1 MEGKR
6 IQVDIQDEMRKSY
19 LDYSMSVIVGRAL
32 PDVRDG
38 LKPVHRRVL
47 YSMYEQKNLW
57 NRPYRKSARIVGDV
71 IGKYHP
77 HGDASVYDTI
87 VRMAQDFSM
96 RYPLIDGQGNFG
108 SIDGDPPA
116 AMRYTEVRME
126 RIAGEMLEDIEKE
139 TVDFRPNYDESLEE
153 PVVLPTRIPQLLLN
167 GSSGIAVGMATNI
180 PPHNLK
186 EVIDGLIA
194 MIENPDITAEELLK
208 HIPGPDFPT
217 RGIIVGSE
225 GIREA
230 YLTGKGIIRIRGRL
244 LKEKHPKTDRESVVI
259 TELPYTVNKAKLI
272 ERIAELVHEKK
283 IEGIHDLRD
292 ESDKDGIR
300 IVLEL
305 KKDAQ
310 SDVLVRQLFRHT
322 PLETSF
328 GVINLA
334 LVDQQPR
341 ILSLRDLLEHF
352 LAFRKAV
359 VTRRCIFDLR
369 KAEERAHI
377 LEGLRIALDHLDEVI
392 SVIRSSYRTE
402 QARTR
407 LVENFSLS
415 VAQAQAILDMR
426 LQRLTGLEREKI
438 VEEYAGLIKEI
449 ARLREILS
457 NERLL
462 LRMIQEELEAIRAQY
477 ADERRTEIREQV
489 EEIAEEDLIAEED
502 MAVTISNTGYIK
514 RNPIS
519 LYRAQQ
525 RGGKGKTGMG
535 TKEDD
540 FVTNLFIASTRSYLL
555 VFTSQGRVYWLKVH
569 EIPPAGRMSKGRPIV
584 NLIQLKENETI
595 HASLAVRDFGE
606 NLFIVMATQRGIVKK
621 TPLSAYSHPRADGIF
636 AIRLDPDDR
645 LVGVALTDGKKD
657 IVLASRQGKLIRF
670 SEKEVRDMG
679 RVTRGV
685 TGIRLRKGD
694 EVVGM
699 EVLDPGATLLT
710 VTENG
715 YGKRTRTEEYRVQSR
730 GGQGII
736 TIKTDARNGQV
747 VGMKQITDND
757 ELMLISNSGKI
768 IRMKAR
774 AIPVIGRNTKGV
786 RLIVLEEGE
795 KVVSVAK
802 LVEEEEENEEEENEE
817 E

>member
-6 IQVDIQDEMRKSY
+6 IQIDIQDEMRKSY

-167 GSSGIAVGMATNI
+167 GSSGIAVGMATNM

-194 MIENPDITAEELLK
+194 MIENPDITGEELLEY
-208 HIPGPDFPT
+208 IPGPDFPT
-217 RGIIVGSE
+217 RGIIVGRE

-310 SDVLVRQLFRHT
+310 SEVLVRQLFRHT

-341 ILSLRDLLEHF
+341 ILSLRDLLEQF

-392 SVIRSSYRTE
+392 AVIRSSYKTE

-407 LVENFSLS
+407 LVEKFSLS

-438 VEEYAGLIKEI
+438 VEEYAELIKEI
-449 ARLREILS
+449 ARLQEILS
-457 NERLL
+457 NDRLL
-462 LRMIQEELEAIRAQY
+462 LRTIQEELEAIRAQY

-569 EIPPAGRMSKGRPIV
+569 EIPQAGRMSKGRPIV

-606 NLFIVMATQRGIVKK
+606 NRFIVMATQRGIVKK

-636 AIRLDPDDR
+636 AIRLDSDDR
-645 LVGVALTDGKKD
+645 LVGVALTDGNKD

-747 VGMKQITDND
+747 VGMKQITDKD

-768 IRMKAR
+768 IRMKADG
-774 AIPVIGRNTKGV
+774 IPVIGRNTKGV

-795 KVVSVAK
+795 KVVSIAK
-802 LVEEEEENEEEENEE
+802 LADEEEENEKE
-817 E
+817 

>member
-6 IQVDIQDEMRKSY
+6 IQVDIQEEMQRSY

-47 YSMYEQKNLW
+47 YSMHEQKNVW

-96 RYPLIDGQGNFG
+96 RYPLIEGQGNFG

-116 AMRYTEVRME
+116 AMRYTEVRMAK
-126 RIAGEMLEDIEKE
+126 IAGEMLEDIDKE

-153 PVVLPTRIPQLLLN
+153 PVVLPSRVPQLLLN

-180 PPHNLK
+180 PPHNLR

-194 MIENPDITAEELLK
+194 MIQNPEITGEELLEI
-208 HIPGPDFPT
+208 IPGPDFPT
-217 RGIIVGSE
+217 RGIIVGRD
-225 GIREA
+225 GIRDA
-230 YLTGKGIIRIRGRL
+230 YLTGKGVIRVRGRL
-244 LKEKHPKTDRESVVI
+244 LKERHPKTERESVVI
-259 TELPYTVNKAKLI
+259 TEIPYTVNKAKLI
-272 ERIAELVHEKK
+272 ERIAEFVHEKK

-310 SDVLVRQLFRHT
+310 PDVLVRQLFRHT

-341 ILSLRDLLEHF
+341 ILTLRDMLELF
-352 LAFRKAV
+352 LGFRKTV
-359 VTRRCIFDLR
+359 VTRRCIFDLK

-392 SVIRSSYRTE
+392 KVIRSSYKTE
-402 QARTR
+402 QAKAR
-407 LVENFSLS
+407 LMENFSLS
-415 VAQAQAILDMR
+415 AAQAQAILEMR

-462 LRMIQEELEAIRAQY
+462 FRTIREELESIRAQY
-477 ADERRTEIREQV
+477 ADERRTEIREEV
-489 EEIAEEDLIAEED
+489 EEIGEEDLIPEED

-525 RGGKGKTGMG
+525 RGGKGKTGMS

-569 EIPPAGRMSKGRPIV
+569 EIPQAGRMSKGRPIV
-584 NLIQLKENETI
+584 NLIQLKEKETI
-595 HASLAVRDFGE
+595 HASLAVRDFTE
-606 NLFIVMATQRGIVKK
+606 DKFIVMATRRGIVKK
-621 TPLSAYSHPRADGIF
+621 TPLSAYSHPRSDGIL
-636 AIRLDPDDR
+636 AIRLDSDDR
-645 LVGVALTDGKKD
+645 LVGVELTDGKKD
-657 IVLASRQGKLIRF
+657 IVLGSRRGKLIRF
-670 SEKEVRDMG
+670 SEKGVRDMG

-685 TGIRLRKGD
+685 TGIRLSKGD

-715 YGKRTRTEEYRVQSR
+715 YGKRTRTEEYRVQAR

-747 VGMKQITDND
+747 VGMKQITDKD

-768 IRMKAR
+768 IRMR
-774 AIPVIGRNTKGV
+774 AAGIPVIGRNTKGV

-802 LVEEEEENEEEENEE
+802 LAEDEENGEE
-817 E
+817 

>member
-1 MEGKR
+1 MGSKSLEGKR

-47 YSMYEQKNLW
+47 YSMYEQKNVW

-167 GSSGIAVGMATNI
+167 GSSGIAVGMSTNM

-194 MIENPDITAEELLK
+194 MIENPEITTEELLK

-217 RGIIVGSE
+217 RGIIVGRE

-230 YLTGKGIIRIRGRL
+230 YLTGKGTIRIRGRL
-244 LKEKHPKTDRESVVI
+244 LKEKDPKTDRESLVI
-259 TELPYTVNKAKLI
+259 TELPYIVNKAKLI
-272 ERIAELVHEKK
+272 EGIADLVREKK

-300 IVLEL
+300 IALEL

-310 SDVLVRQLFRHT
+310 SEVLVRQLFRHT
-322 PLETSF
+322 SLETSF

-334 LVDQQPR
+334 VVDQQPR
-341 ILSLRDLLEHF
+341 ILSLRDLLAHF
-352 LAFRKAV
+352 LAFRKEV
-359 VTRRCIFDLR
+359 VTRRCIFDLN
-369 KAEERAHI
+369 KAEQRAHI
-377 LEGLRIALDHLDEVI
+377 LEGLRIALDNLDEVI
-392 SVIRSSYRTE
+392 AVIRSSERTE
-402 QARTR
+402 EARAR
-407 LVENFSLS
+407 LVEKFRLS
-415 VAQAQAILDMR
+415 VAQAQAILEMR
-426 LQRLTGLEREKI
+426 LQRLTGLEQGKI

-449 ARLREILS
+449 SRLREILS

-462 LRMIQEELEAIRAQY
+462 LRMIQEELETIRAQY

-489 EEIAEEDLIAEED
+489 EEIGEEDLIAEED

-569 EIPPAGRMSKGRPIV
+569 EIPQAGRMSKGKPIV

-606 NLFIVMATQRGIVKK
+606 NRFIVMATQRGIVKK
-621 TPLSAYSHPRADGIF
+621 SPLSAYSHPRADGIF
-636 AIRLDPDDR
+636 AIRLDSDDR
-645 LVGVALTDGKKD
+645 LVGVALTDGNKD
-657 IVLASRQGKLIRF
+657 IVLASHQGKLIRF

-736 TIKTDARNGQV
+736 TIKTDARNGRV
-747 VGMKQITDND
+747 VGMKQITEKD

-768 IRMKAR
+768 IRMKAHG
-774 AIPVIGRNTKGV
+774 IPVIGRNTKGV
-786 RLIVLEEGE
+786 RLIVLDEGE

-802 LVEEEEENEEEENEE
+802 VVDEEEENEKE
-817 E
+817 

>member
-194 MIENPDITAEELLK
+194 MIENPDITAEELLEY
-208 HIPGPDFPT
+208 IPGPDFPT
-217 RGIIVGSE
+217 RGIIVGRE

-310 SDVLVRQLFRHT
+310 SEVLVRQLFRHT

-341 ILSLRDLLEHF
+341 ILSLRDLLEQF

-392 SVIRSSYRTE
+392 AVIRSSYKTE
-402 QARTR
+402 QARAR

-449 ARLREILS
+449 ARLQEILS
-457 NERLL
+457 NDRLL
-462 LRMIQEELEAIRAQY
+462 LRTIQEELEAVRAQY
-477 ADERRTEIREQV
+477 ADERRTEIWEQV

-569 EIPPAGRMSKGRPIV
+569 EIPQAGRMSKGRPIV

-606 NLFIVMATQRGIVKK
+606 NRFIVMATQRGIVKK

-636 AIRLDPDDR
+636 AIRLDSDDR
-645 LVGVALTDGKKD
+645 LVGVALTDGNKD

-747 VGMKQITDND
+747 VGMKQITDKD

-768 IRMKAR
+768 IRMKADT
-774 AIPVIGRNTKGV
+774 IPVIGRNTKGV

-795 KVVSVAK
+795 KVVSIAK
-802 LVEEEEENEEEENEE
+802 LADEEEGNEEE
-817 E
+817 

>member
-6 IQVDIQDEMRKSY
+6 IQVDIQEEMQRSY

-47 YSMYEQKNLW
+47 YSMHEQKNVW

-96 RYPLIDGQGNFG
+96 RYPLIEGQGNFG

-116 AMRYTEVRME
+116 AMRYTEVRMA
-126 RIAGEMLEDIEKE
+126 RIAGEMLEDIDKE

-153 PVVLPTRIPQLLLN
+153 PVVLPSRIPQLLLN

-180 PPHNLK
+180 PPHNLR

-194 MIENPDITAEELLK
+194 MIQNPEITGEELLEI
-208 HIPGPDFPT
+208 IPGPDFPT
-217 RGIIVGSE
+217 RGIIVGRD

-230 YLTGKGIIRIRGRL
+230 YLTGKGVIRVRGRL
-244 LKEKHPKTDRESVVI
+244 LKERHPKTERESVVI
-259 TELPYTVNKAKLI
+259 TEIPYTVNKAKLI
-272 ERIAELVHEKK
+272 ERIAEFVHEKK

-310 SDVLVRQLFRHT
+310 PDVLVRQLFRHT

-341 ILSLRDLLEHF
+341 ILTLRDMLELF
-352 LAFRKAV
+352 LGFRKTV
-359 VTRRCIFDLR
+359 VTRRCIFDLK

-392 SVIRSSYRTE
+392 KVIRSSYKTE
-402 QARTR
+402 QAKAR
-407 LVENFSLS
+407 LMESFSLS
-415 VAQAQAILDMR
+415 AAQAQAILEMR

-462 LRMIQEELEAIRAQY
+462 FRTIQEELESIRAQY
-477 ADERRTEIREQV
+477 ADERRTEIREEV
-489 EEIAEEDLIAEED
+489 EEIGEEDLIPEED

-519 LYRAQQ
+519 LYRAQE
-525 RGGKGKTGMG
+525 RGGKGKTGMS

-569 EIPPAGRMSKGRPIV
+569 EIPQAGRMSKGRPIV

-595 HASLAVRDFGE
+595 HASLAVRDFTE
-606 NLFIVMATQRGIVKK
+606 DRFIVMATRRGIVKK
-621 TPLSAYSHPRADGIF
+621 TPLSAYSHPRSDGIL
-636 AIRLDPDDR
+636 AIRLDSDDR
-645 LVGVALTDGKKD
+645 LVGVELTDGKKD
-657 IVLASRQGKLIRF
+657 IVLGSRRGKLIRF
-670 SEKEVRDMG
+670 SEKGVRDMG

-685 TGIRLRKGD
+685 TGIRLSKGD

-715 YGKRTRTEEYRVQSR
+715 YGKRTRTEEYRVQAR

-747 VGMKQITDND
+747 VGMKQITDKD

-768 IRMKAR
+768 IRMKA
-774 AIPVIGRNTKGV
+774 AGIPVIGRNTKGV

-802 LVEEEEENEEEENEE
+802 LAEDEENEEE
-817 E
+817 

>member
-47 YSMYEQKNLW
+47 YSMYEQKNVW

-153 PVVLPTRIPQLLLN
+153 PVVLPSRIPQLLLN

-180 PPHNLK
+180 PPHNLR

-194 MIENPDITAEELLK
+194 MIQNPDITGHELLRY
-208 HIPGPDFPT
+208 IPGPDFPT
-217 RGIIVGSE
+217 RGIIVGSD

-230 YLTGKGIIRIRGRL
+230 YLTGKGILKIRGRL
-244 LKEKHPKTDRESVVI
+244 LKEKHPKTERESVVI
-259 TELPYTVNKAKLI
+259 TEIPYTVNKAKLI

-341 ILSLRDLLEHF
+341 ILPLRDMLELF
-352 LAFRKAV
+352 LSFRKTV

-392 SVIRSSYRTE
+392 RVIRSSYKTE
-402 QARTR
+402 QARAR
-407 LVENFSLS
+407 LVEAFSLS
-415 VAQAQAILDMR
+415 ATQAQAILEMR

-462 LRMIQEELEAIRAQY
+462 YRTIQEELESIRAQY
-477 ADERRTEIREQV
+477 ADERRTEIREEV
-489 EEIAEEDLIAEED
+489 EEIGEEDLIPEED

-525 RGGKGKTGMG
+525 RGGKGKTGMS

-540 FVTNLFIASTRSYLL
+540 FVTNLFIASTRSYVL

-569 EIPPAGRMSKGRPIV
+569 EIPQAGRMSKGRPIV
-584 NLIQLKENETI
+584 NLVQLKENETI
-595 HASLAVRDFGE
+595 HASLAVRDFAE
-606 NLFIVMATQRGIVKK
+606 DKFIVMATRRGIVKK
-621 TPLSAYSHPRADGIF
+621 SPLSAYSHPRSDGIF
-636 AIRLDPDDR
+636 AIRLDSDDR
-645 LVGVALTDGKKD
+645 LVGVELTDGNKD

-685 TGIRLRKGD
+685 TGIRLRNGD

-699 EVLDPGATLLT
+699 EVLEPGATLLT

-715 YGKRTRTEEYRVQSR
+715 FGKRTPTEEYRVQAR

-747 VGMKQITDND
+747 VGMKQITDKD

-768 IRMKAR
+768 IRMKA
-774 AIPVIGRNTKGV
+774 ASIPVIGRNTKGV
-786 RLIVLEEGE
+786 RLIVLEQGE
-795 KVVSVAK
+795 KVVSIAK
-802 LVEEEEENEEEENEE
+802 LAEDEENEEE
-817 E
+817 

>member
-1 MEGKR
+1 VEGKK
-6 IQVDIQDEMRKSY
+6 ILVNIEEEMRRSY

-47 YSMYEQKNLW
+47 ISMYEQRNVW
-57 NRPYRKSARIVGDV
+57 NKPYRKSARIVGDV
-71 IGKYHP
+71 IGKLHP

-87 VRMAQDFSM
+87 VRLAQDFSM

-116 AMRYTEVRME
+116 AMRYTEIRME
-126 RIAGEMLEDIEKE
+126 RIASEMLEDLEKD
-139 TVDFRPNYDESLEE
+139 TVGFRSNYDESLEE
-153 PVVLPTRIPQLLLN
+153 PVVLPTKIPQILLN

-180 PPHNLK
+180 PPHNLV
-186 EVIDGLIA
+186 EVVDGLIA
-194 MIENPDITAEELLK
+194 MIQNPEIALDELIEL
-208 HIPGPDFPT
+208 IPGPDFPT
-217 RGIIVGSE
+217 RGIIVGKR
-225 GIREA
+225 GIHEA
-230 YLTGKGIIRIRGRL
+230 YRTGKGIIKVRGRSMM
-244 LKEKHPKTDRESVVI
+244 ERNVKTDRESVII

-272 ERIAELVHEKK
+272 ERIAELVREKK

-305 KKDAQ
+305 KRDAQ
-310 SDVLVRQLFRHT
+310 ADVLVRQLFKHT
-322 PLETSF
+322 PLEMSF

-341 ILSLRDLLEHF
+341 ILSLRQMLEYF
-352 LAFRKAV
+352 LSFRKGV
-359 VTRRCIFDLR
+359 VTRRCLFDLK

-392 SVIRSSYRTE
+392 AAIRSAYRTE
-402 QARTR
+402 QARTQLMER
-407 LVENFSLS
+407 FALS
-415 VAQAQAILDMR
+415 QAQAQAILEMR

-438 VEEYAGLIKEI
+438 VEEYAELIKEI
-449 ARLREILS
+449 ARLREILA
-457 NERLL
+457 NERLIY
-462 LRMIQEELEAIRAQY
+462 RIIQEELEAIKSQY
-477 ADERRTEIREQV
+477 GDPRRTEICEEK
-489 EEIAEEDLIAEED
+489 EEIEDEDLIVEED
-502 MAVTISNTGYIK
+502 MVVTISNTGYIK
-514 RNPIS
+514 RNQVS
-519 LYRAQQ
+519 LYRAQL

-540 FVTNLFIASTRSYLL
+540 FVTRLFVASTHSYLL

-569 EIPPAGRMSKGRPIV
+569 LLPQAGRMSKGRPIV
-584 NLIQLKENETI
+584 NLLNLKENETI
-595 HASLAVRDFGE
+595 HTSLAIRAFLE
-606 NLFIVMATQRGIVKK
+606 NQFIVLATKNGIVKK
-621 TPLSAYSHPRADGIF
+621 SSLSAYSHPRADGII
-636 AIRLDPDDR
+636 AIKLDADDR
-645 LVGVALTDGKKD
+645 LVGVEVTDGQQE

-670 SEKEVRDMG
+670 AEGAVRDMG

-685 TGIRLRKGD
+685 KGIRLRKED
-694 EVVGM
+694 ELVGM
-699 EVLDPGATLLT
+699 EVLASGATLLT

-715 YGKRTRTEEYRVQSR
+715 YGKRTRAEEYRRQSR

-736 TIKTDARNGQV
+736 TIKTDQRNGRV
-747 VGMKQITDND
+747 VGMKQITDED

-768 IRMKAR
+768 IRIKASG
-774 AIPVIGRNTKGV
+774 IPVIGRNTKGV

-795 KVVSVAK
+795 KVVSMAK
-802 LVEEEEENEEEENEE
+802 LEEKEDRVA
-817 E
+817 

>member
-6 IQVDIQDEMRKSY
+6 IQVDIQDEMRRSY

-47 YSMYEQKNLW
+47 YSMYEQKNVW

-96 RYPLIDGQGNFG
+96 RYPLIEGQGNFG

-116 AMRYTEVRME
+116 AMRYTEVRMA

-153 PVVLPTRIPQLLLN
+153 SVVLPSRIPQLLLN

-194 MIENPDITAEELLK
+194 MIQNPDITGEELLEM
-208 HIPGPDFPT
+208 IPGPDFPT
-217 RGIIVGSE
+217 RGIIVGRE

-230 YLTGKGIIRIRGRL
+230 YLTGKGVIRIRGRL
-244 LKEKHPKTDRESVVI
+244 LREKHPKTERESVVI
-259 TELPYTVNKAKLI
+259 TEIPYTVNKAKLI
-272 ERIAELVHEKK
+272 ERIAEFVHEKK

-310 SDVLVRQLFRHT
+310 PDVLVRQLFRHT

-341 ILSLRDLLEHF
+341 ILTLRDMLELF
-352 LAFRKAV
+352 LAFRKTV
-359 VTRRCIFDLR
+359 VTRRCVFDLR

-392 SVIRSSYRTE
+392 KVIRSSYKTE
-402 QARTR
+402 QARAR
-407 LVENFSLS
+407 LVDNFSLS
-415 VAQAQAILDMR
+415 VAQAQAILEMR

-462 LRMIQEELEAIRAQY
+462 FRTIQEELESIRAQY
-477 ADERRTEIREQV
+477 ADERRTEIRDEV
-489 EEIAEEDLIAEED
+489 EEIGEEDLIPEED

-525 RGGKGKTGMG
+525 RGGKGKTGMS

-555 VFTSQGRVYWLKVH
+555 VFSSQGRVYWLKVH
-569 EIPPAGRMSKGRPIV
+569 EIPQAGRMSKGRPIV
-584 NLIQLKENETI
+584 NLVQLKENETI
-595 HASLAVRDFGE
+595 HASLPVRDFAE
-606 NLFIVMATQRGIVKK
+606 DKFIVMATRRGIVKK
-621 TPLSAYSHPRADGIF
+621 TPLSAYSHPRSDGIL
-636 AIRLDPDDR
+636 AIRLDSDDR
-645 LVGVALTDGKKD
+645 LVGVELTDGNKD

-670 SEKEVRDMG
+670 SEKQVRDMG

-685 TGIRLRKGD
+685 TGIRLSKGD

-715 YGKRTRTEEYRVQSR
+715 YGKRTRTEEYRVQAR

-747 VGMKQITDND
+747 VGMKQITDKD

-768 IRMKAR
+768 IRMKA
-774 AIPVIGRNTKGV
+774 ASIPVIGRNTKGV
-786 RLIVLEEGE
+786 RLIVLEQGE

-802 LVEEEEENEEEENEE
+802 LAEDEENEEE
-817 E
+817 

>member
-47 YSMYEQKNLW
+47 YSMYEQKNVW

-167 GSSGIAVGMATNI
+167 GSSGIAVGMSTNM

-194 MIENPDITAEELLK
+194 MIENPEITTEELLK

-217 RGIIVGSE
+217 RGIIVGRE

-230 YLTGKGIIRIRGRL
+230 YLTGKGTIRIRGRL
-244 LKEKHPKTDRESVVI
+244 LKEKDPKTDRESLVI
-259 TELPYTVNKAKLI
+259 TELPYIVNKAKLI
-272 ERIAELVHEKK
+272 EGIADLVREKK

-300 IVLEL
+300 IALEL

-310 SDVLVRQLFRHT
+310 SEVLVRQLFRHT
-322 PLETSF
+322 SLETSF

-334 LVDQQPR
+334 VVDQQPR
-341 ILSLRDLLEHF
+341 ILSLRDLLAHF
-352 LAFRKAV
+352 LAFRKEV
-359 VTRRCIFDLR
+359 VTRRCIFDLN
-369 KAEERAHI
+369 KAEQRAHI
-377 LEGLRIALDHLDEVI
+377 LEGLRIALDNLDEVI
-392 SVIRSSYRTE
+392 AVIRSSERTE
-402 QARTR
+402 EARAR
-407 LVENFSLS
+407 LVEKFRLS
-415 VAQAQAILDMR
+415 VAQAQAILEMR
-426 LQRLTGLEREKI
+426 LQRLTGLEQGKI

-449 ARLREILS
+449 SRLREILS

-462 LRMIQEELEAIRAQY
+462 LRMIQEELETIRAQY

-489 EEIAEEDLIAEED
+489 EEIGEEDLIAEED

-569 EIPPAGRMSKGRPIV
+569 EIPQAGRMSKGKPIV

-606 NLFIVMATQRGIVKK
+606 NRFIVMATQRGIVKK
-621 TPLSAYSHPRADGIF
+621 SPLSAYSHPRADGIF
-636 AIRLDPDDR
+636 AIRLDSDDR
-645 LVGVALTDGKKD
+645 LVGVALTDGNKD
-657 IVLASRQGKLIRF
+657 IVLASHQGKLIRF

-736 TIKTDARNGQV
+736 TIKTDARNGRV
-747 VGMKQITDND
+747 VGMKQITEKD

-768 IRMKAR
+768 IRMKAHG
-774 AIPVIGRNTKGV
+774 IPVIGRNTKGV
-786 RLIVLEEGE
+786 RLIVLDEGE

-802 LVEEEEENEEEENEE
+802 VVDEEEENEKE
-817 E
+817 

>member
-1 MEGKR
+1 LEGKR

-194 MIENPDITAEELLK
+194 MIENPDITAEELLEY
-208 HIPGPDFPT
+208 IPGPDFPT
-217 RGIIVGSE
+217 RGIIVGRE

-310 SDVLVRQLFRHT
+310 SEVLVRQLFRHT

-341 ILSLRDLLEHF
+341 ILSLRDLLEQF

-392 SVIRSSYRTE
+392 AVIRSSYKTE
-402 QARTR
+402 QARAR

-449 ARLREILS
+449 ARLQEILS
-457 NERLL
+457 NDRLL
-462 LRMIQEELEAIRAQY
+462 LRTIQEELEAVRAQY
-477 ADERRTEIREQV
+477 ADERRTEIWEQV

-569 EIPPAGRMSKGRPIV
+569 EIPQAGRMSKGRPIV

-606 NLFIVMATQRGIVKK
+606 NRFIVMATQRGIVKK

-636 AIRLDPDDR
+636 AIRLDSDDR
-645 LVGVALTDGKKD
+645 LVGVALTDGNKD

-747 VGMKQITDND
+747 VGMKQITDKD

-768 IRMKAR
+768 IRMKADT
-774 AIPVIGRNTKGV
+774 IPVIGRNTKGV

-795 KVVSVAK
+795 KVVSIAK
-802 LVEEEEENEEEENEE
+802 LADEEEGNEEE
-817 E
+817 

>member
-1 MEGKR
+1 LEGKR
-6 IQVDIQDEMRKSY
+6 IQIDIQDEMRKSY

-167 GSSGIAVGMATNI
+167 GSSGIAVGMATNM

-194 MIENPDITAEELLK
+194 MIENPDITGEELLEY
-208 HIPGPDFPT
+208 IPGPDFPT
-217 RGIIVGSE
+217 RGIIVGRE

-310 SDVLVRQLFRHT
+310 SEVLVRQLFRHT

-341 ILSLRDLLEHF
+341 ILSLRDLLEQF

-392 SVIRSSYRTE
+392 AVIRSSYKTE

-407 LVENFSLS
+407 LVEKFSLS

-438 VEEYAGLIKEI
+438 VEEYAELIKEI
-449 ARLREILS
+449 ARLQEILS
-457 NERLL
+457 NDRLL
-462 LRMIQEELEAIRAQY
+462 LRTIQEELEAIRAQY

-569 EIPPAGRMSKGRPIV
+569 EIPQAGRMSKGRPIV

-606 NLFIVMATQRGIVKK
+606 NRFIVMATQRGIVKK

-636 AIRLDPDDR
+636 AIRLDSDDR
-645 LVGVALTDGKKD
+645 LVGVALTDGNKD

-747 VGMKQITDND
+747 VGMKQITDKD

-768 IRMKAR
+768 IRMKADG
-774 AIPVIGRNTKGV
+774 IPVIGRNTKGV

-795 KVVSVAK
+795 KVVSIAK
-802 LVEEEEENEEEENEE
+802 LADEEEENEKE
-817 E
+817 